1 MLNKLIDEKIE
12 SDTLF
17 KEYQK
22 ERDDIK
28 LEYEEI

>member
-1 MLNKLIDEKIE
+1 MLNKLIDEEIE

-17 KEYQK
+17 EEYKK